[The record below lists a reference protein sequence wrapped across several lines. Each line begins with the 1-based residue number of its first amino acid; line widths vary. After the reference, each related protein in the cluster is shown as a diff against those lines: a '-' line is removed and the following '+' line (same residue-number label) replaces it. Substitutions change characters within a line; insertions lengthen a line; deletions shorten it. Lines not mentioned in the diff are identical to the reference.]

1 MVREAQVF
9 WVLVAQVLYRS
20 VPPQMER
27 WVRWILL
34 RPGFVSLK
42 TDGSSL
48 WDLGVVRSTEGNW
61 IFGFTGH
68 ACVCDS
74 LRAELLAILQGLSLC
89 WEHGH
94 RRVELFID
102 SLLALGLITAY
113 HPLLHQYACI
123 IGSIKSLLRRSWVV
137 HSRHMLIV
145 KELLLLIIWPS
156 LVQLIRV
163 LSVFEV
169 LL

>member
-1 MVREAQVF
+1 
-9 WVLVAQVLYRS
+9 
-20 VPPQMER
+20 MER

-34 RPGFVSLK
+34 RPGFISLK
-42 TDGSSL
+42 TYGSSL
-48 WDLGVVRSTEGNW
+48 WDWGVVRSTEGNW
-61 IFGFTGH
+61 IFGFTWH

-74 LRAELLAILQGLSLC
+74 LRTKLLAILRGLSLC

-94 RRVELFID
+94 RRVEFFID

-137 HSRHMLIV
+137 HCRHKLREGNVVADHLAKLGSTHASVVSVWSAPLDGLCPFCKLMY
-145 KELLLLIIWPS
+145 
-156 LVQLIRV
+156 LVWL
-163 LSVFEV
+163 F
-169 LL
+169 